1 MYLIVRVALYAICW
15 RRISI
20 SREPSCKGGLKA
32 VTKRGERGGRR
43 VKGAEQEESNLPLQQ
58 EGTRRTER
66 GVKAAN
72 ESGVRTEQCDYR
84 T

>member
-20 SREPSCKGGLKA
+20 SREPSCEGGLKA
-32 VTKRGERGGRR
+32 VTKQGSGGKRR
-43 VKGAEQEESNLPLQQ
+43 VKGAEQEESNLLLQQ
-58 EGTRRTER
+58 EETRRTER
-66 GVKAAN
+66 GAKATK